1 LVQWIGLPFGDAVK
15 LSYQELEILN
25 NKTDITEVQT
35 ALFLYKGAHSR
46 LIWDDNSVVTGIG
59 QTQESLGS
67 FGRMSNAIISKKA
80 KDKARRTA
88 KADKEEEKVAVDDE

>member
-1 LVQWIGLPFGDAVK
+1 MKRTKEADSIKALVFADGELLSEYGADNDKLVQWIGLPFGDAVK

-67 FGRMSNAIISKKA
+67 FV
-80 KDKARRTA
+80 
-88 KADKEEEKVAVDDE
+88 E